1 MQLFYTPNPK
11 SDILDGDEYY
21 HCVKSLRKKEGDII
35 YTTDG
40 KGNLFKSKIEK
51 IEKILCYLGK
61 KEKVKS
67 ISQKKINHISICLI
81 KSQRRID
88 WMIEKL
94 TEIGINEISFI
105 TSQNCE
111 RKKLNYDRLN
121 KKIISAA
128 KQCNSLFLPKVNEI
142 ISLDQFLNKT
152 KNINNKFFADLESKN
167 KLKIYGDNLNSLLII
182 GPEGDF
188 TEEEKEKIKGFEFR
202 SITLGNQILRSETAA
217 VIGGY
222 LLREF

>member
-1 MQLFYTPNPK
+1 ML
-11 SDILDGDEYY
+11 
-21 HCVKSLRKKEGDII
+21 LREER
-35 YTTDG
+35 
-40 KGNLFKSKIEK
+40 KSKIH
-51 IEKILCYLGK
+51 
-61 KEKVKS
+61 
-67 ISQKKINHISICLI
+67 ISKKINHISICLI
-81 KSQRRID
+81 KSQSRID

-105 TSQNCE
+105 NSQNCE

-167 KLKIYGDNLNSLLII
+167 KL
-182 GPEGDF
+182 
-188 TEEEKEKIKGFEFR
+188 
-202 SITLGNQILRSETAA
+202 
-217 VIGGY
+217 
-222 LLREF
+222 

>member
-1 MQLFYTPNPK
+1 
-11 SDILDGDEYY
+11 
-21 HCVKSLRKKEGDII
+21 
-35 YTTDG
+35 
-40 KGNLFKSKIEK
+40 
-51 IEKILCYLGK
+51 
-61 KEKVKS
+61 
-67 ISQKKINHISICLI
+67 
-81 KSQRRID
+81 
-88 WMIEKL
+88 MIEKL

-121 KKIISAA
+121 KK
-128 KQCNSLFLPKVNEI
+128 I

-202 SITLGNQILRSETAA
+202 SITLGDQILRSETAA
-217 VIGGY
+217 VVGGY